1 MSGPTIPRPTDATS
15 GLPGAVAAVSPIAR
29 LHRHGASRPSAVS
42 AAEREHATE
51 VVAHLLHREC
61 GQWSWTAH
69 AAAAHREEAGDIVG
83 ALCREGWGPGRSAA

>member
-1 MSGPTIPRPTDATS
+1 MSGPTAPHPSQAPRA
-15 GLPGAVAAVSPIAR
+15 PGTAPPVARLQRPAARRAAAVAA
-29 LHRHGASRPSAVS
+29 
-42 AAEREHATE
+42 AERDHATE

-69 AAAAHREEAGDIVG
+69 AAAAHREQAGDIVA